1 MCFCAL
7 LSKIAFLIL
16 FYNSNAKTNTK
27 FLMKKLFLPAL
38 LVAMCLGASAQT
50 RLDLGSRAKLR
61 QMRMEQAKP
70 ADSEYSKYASKL
82 KTLMNVNPDHALAIL
97 KVDDDATV
105 ARLEENGVN
114 VMRHT
119 LGFAFVSMPVDQV
132 EKVAGLQGVRRLQL
146 ARSVQTKNK
155 FARQSTGVDLI
166 HSGTGLTKAYTGK
179 NVVCGIV
186 DSGLDPNHINFK
198 DDEGNSRVGLLS
210 YAKISNDGS
219 KINFKY
225 YERDQVSQFTTDTSD
240 SYHGTHTMGTMA
252 GSYRGEA
259 TVALPD
265 ANKQL
270 ADVSVTLN
278 PYYGVAYDADIV
290 AACGD
295 LLDYVIAVGV
305 EDMLNYAIENHKPCV
320 INLSLG
326 SNDGPHDGTGVIN
339 QFFDACAKELNA
351 IICVAAGN
359 EADLTIAAHKTFTDD
374 DKEFK
379 TFIEGYD
386 YNGSYVRYGS
396 TSVYS
401 NDDKPFTKV
410 QAVVYNTSR
419 GNVSTRLNIE
429 IDPDKSTGGTSKYW
443 VTSADWQESDTDI
456 LHGTLGASFQGYIG
470 IGYDWDS
477 ESGRFYVMF
486 DYTLYNGGT
495 GIGAQGNHNH
505 EYYVGLL
512 INGES
517 GQRIDVF
524 CDGQMSFLSDNS
536 VAGWQNGTADGSIS
550 DMATGKDILVV
561 GSYNTADCWGSI
573 SDGYTYFPGY
583 SVPVNEITNFSS
595 WGTLYDGRTL
605 PHVLAPG
612 ATIVSSYNRYYTP
625 ETGSVAASVPGQ
637 IHNNEWGWALGTS
650 MATPHVTGAIALWLE
665 ADPTLT
671 INDVKEII
679 EATAVK
685 DEYTAVNPVQSGW
698 GKFNAYEGL
707 KEVLRRAESG
717 INDVQAD
724 NRLLVTP
731 MGDNVFE
738 VFVAGQSKLCT
749 SVYSTSGA
757 LVAQRTNAGD
767 TATIDLSSLTP
778 GSYII
783 NVNGKVSKCVII
795 K

>member
-1 MCFCAL
+1 
-7 LSKIAFLIL
+7 
-16 FYNSNAKTNTK
+16 
-27 FLMKKLFLPAL
+27 MKKFYLSAL
-38 LVAMCLGASAQT
+38 LVAMTFGAGAQT
-50 RLDLGSRAKLR
+50 KLDLGSRAQLR
-61 QMRMEQAKP
+61 QLRMEQKG
-70 ADSEYSKYASKL
+70 SSNEYAQYSTKL
-82 KTLMNVNPDHALAIL
+82 KSIMHVNPDHALAIL

-105 ARLEENGVN
+105 ERLEAKGVN

-119 LGFAFVSMPVDQV
+119 LGFAFVSMPTDMV
-132 EKVAGLQGVRRLQL
+132 EEVAGLQGVRRMQL

-155 FARQSTGVDLI
+155 LARQSTGVDLI
-166 HSGTGLTKAYTGK
+166 HSGSGLAQAYTGK
-179 NVVCGIV
+179 GGVCGIV
-186 DSGLDPNHINFK
+186 DTGLDPNHINFK
-198 DDEGNSRVGLLS
+198 DDEGNSRIGLLS
-210 YAKISNDGS
+210 YAKISSDGT
-219 KINFKY
+219 KINVKY
-225 YERDQVSQFTTDTSD
+225 YERDQISQFTTDD
-240 SYHGTHTMGTMA
+240 SNTYHGTHTMGTMA

-270 ADVSVTLN
+270 ADVTVTLN
-278 PYYGVAYDADIV
+278 PFYGVAYDADIV

-295 LLDYVIAVGV
+295 LLDYVIALGV
-305 EDMLNYAIENHKPCV
+305 EDMLNYAIDNEKPCV

-326 SNDGPHDGTGVIN
+326 SNDGPHDGSGVIN
-339 QFFDACAKELNA
+339 QFFDVCAEKLNA

-359 EADLTIAAHKTFTDD
+359 EADLTIAAHQTFTEEDT
-374 DKEFK
+374 EFK

-386 YNGSYVRYGS
+386 YNFSSGVAYARSGS

-401 NDDKPFTKV
+401 NDETPFTNV
-410 QAVVYNTSR
+410 QAVIYNTSR
-419 GNVSTRLNIE
+419 GTVAKRLQLDIN
-429 IDPDKSTGGTSKYW
+429 PDHASGGTSKYW
-443 VTSADWQESDTDI
+443 VTSADWQETSTDI
-456 LHGTLGASFQGYIG
+456 IDGTLAKSFQGYMG

-477 ESGRFYVMF
+477 ETGRFYVMF
-486 DYTLYNGGT
+486 DYTLINGGT
-495 GIGAQGNHNH
+495 GIGSQGNYNH

-512 INGES
+512 VNGVP

-524 CDGQMSFLSDNS
+524 CDGQMSFLSDNG
-536 VAGWQNGTADGSIS
+536 VAGWDNGTADGTIS

-595 WGTLYDGRTL
+595 WGTLIDGRTL

-612 ATIVSSYNRYYTP
+612 ATIVSSYNRYYQAG
-625 ETGSVAASVPGQ
+625 EGSISASVTGSV
-637 IHNNEWGWALGTS
+637 HNNEWGWALGTS

-671 INDVKEII
+671 ITDVKEII

-685 DEYTAVNPVQSGW
+685 DEYTAVNTVQSGW

-717 INDVQAD
+717 ISDVAAD
-724 NRLLVTP
+724 NRLLITP
-731 MGDNVFE
+731 VGNNVFE
-738 VFVAGQSKLCT
+738 VFVAGQNALST
-749 SVYSTSGA
+749 TVYSTSGA
-757 LVAQRTNAGD
+757 LVAQRNDAGD
-767 TATIDLSSLTP
+767 TATIDLSALAP

-783 NVNGKVSKCVII
+783 NVNGLVSKCVII